1 MVIFNI
7 GNKQIKYNYP
17 ETASD
22 ITLEQYIYFAKF
34 LLPEH
39 PKVELEAIQ
48 YLNERDAVYQKI
60 LPYAKKLKVI
70 TKDTLQFTVI
80 IEIEDIL
87 KNQEVKDN
95 VRRFLPPLMTQWRTN
110 DEQLNQRLE
119 IMDEVWEA
127 KERYPYMAKVVNYFT
142 GIPLDACFG
151 KVADSL
157 ELKYLVFIYSKIMSA
172 INTPTETKYK
182 QLYDF
187 NGKVYTLPERLMEKS
202 TLLEFT
208 MAAQYD
214 KAMNQVK
221 NGEPEGLLNIMAV
234 LLKPLGEDYSDELFE
249 QNKVDFLQMSLQT
262 SYEVAFFLTKL
273 SERYMLDLQT
283 SMLERAMVNL
293 N

>member
-34 LLPEH
+34 LLPQH
-39 PKVELEAIQ
+39 PKVELESIQ
-48 YLNERDAVYQKI
+48 YVNERDAVYQKI

-80 IEIEDIL
+80 IELEDIL
-87 KNQEVKDN
+87 KNKEVKDN

-119 IMDEVWEA
+119 TMDEVWEA
-127 KERYPYMAKVVNYFT
+127 NVRYPYMAKVVNYFT

-283 SMLERAMVNL
+283 SMLEKAMVNL

>member
-34 LLPEH
+34 LLPQH

-70 TKDTLQFTVI
+70 TKDALQFTVI
-80 IEIEDIL
+80 IELEDIL
-87 KNQEVKDN
+87 KNKEVKDN
-95 VRRFLPPLMTQWRTN
+95 VRRFLPPLMVQWRTN

-127 KERYPYMAKVVNYFT
+127 RERYPYMAKVVNYFT

-157 ELKYLVFIYSKIMSA
+157 ELKYLVFIYSKIISA

-187 NGKVYTLPERLMEKS
+187 KGKVYTLPERLMEKS

-221 NGEPEGLLNIMAV
+221 NGDPEGLLNIMAV

-283 SMLERAMVNL
+283 SMLEKAMVNL

>member
-22 ITLEQYIYFAKF
+22 ITLEQYMYFAKF
-34 LLPEH
+34 LLPQH

-48 YLNERDAVYQKI
+48 YLNDRDAVYQKI

-80 IEIEDIL
+80 IELEDIL
-87 KNQEVKDN
+87 KNKEVKDN
-95 VRRFLPPLMTQWRTN
+95 VRRFLPPLMVQWRTN

-127 KERYPYMAKVVNYFT
+127 NVRYPYMAKVVNYFT

-157 ELKYLVFIYSKIMSA
+157 ELKYLVYIYTKTMSA

-221 NGEPEGLLNIMAV
+221 NGDPQGLLNIMAV

>member
-17 ETASD
+17 ETAAD
-22 ITLEQYIYFAKF
+22 ITLEQYIYFSKF

-39 PKVELEAIQ
+39 PKTELEAIQ
-48 YLNERDAVYQKI
+48 YMNDRDALYKKI
-60 LPYAKKLKVI
+60 LPYAKKLKVKV
-70 TKDTLQFTVI
+70 TGFEQLYV
-80 IEIEDIL
+80 IL
-87 KNQEVKDN
+87 KLEYTLEREEVKDN
-95 VRRFLPPLMTQWRTN
+95 VRRFLPPLISQWRSN
-110 DEQLNQRLE
+110 DEQLTQRLE

-157 ELKYLVFIYSKIMSA
+157 ELKYLVYIYGKIMNA
-172 INTPTETKYK
+172 INTPAETKYK

-214 KAMNQVK
+214 KAMNQFK
-221 NGEPEGLLNIMAV
+221 NGDPEGLLNIMAV

-273 SERYMLDLQT
+273 SEKYMLDLQT
-283 SMLERAMVNL
+283 SMLQKAMANL

>member
-7 GNKQIKYNYP
+7 GNKQNKYNYP
-17 ETASD
+17 ETALD

-39 PKVELEAIQ
+39 PKVEIEAIK

-60 LPYAKKLKVI
+60 LPYAKKLKVT
-70 TKDTLQFTVI
+70 TKNILQFTVI

-127 KERYPYMAKVVNYFT
+127 NVRYPYMAKVVNYFT

-157 ELKYLVFIYSKIMSA
+157 ELKYLVYIYTKIMNA

-182 QLYDF
+182 QLYNF

-214 KAMNQVK
+214 KAMNQVR
-221 NGEPEGLLNIMAV
+221 NGDPEGLLNIMAV

-273 SERYMLDLQT
+273 SEKYMLDLQT
-283 SMLERAMVNL
+283 SMLERAMENL

>member
-34 LLPEH
+34 LLPQH

-60 LPYAKKLKVI
+60 LPYANKLKVDSKNVQQI
-70 TKDTLQFTVI
+70 NLVYDLGKILQ
-80 IEIEDIL
+80 E
-87 KNQEVKDN
+87 NEVKDN
-95 VRRFLPPLMTQWRTN
+95 VRRFLPSLISQWN
-110 DEQLNQRLE
+110 ELDKQLTTRLE

-127 KERYPYMAKVVNYFT
+127 NVRYPYMAKVVNYFT

-157 ELKYLVFIYSKIMSA
+157 ELKYLVYIYTKIMNA
-172 INTPTETKYK
+172 INTPTETKYR

-214 KAMNQVK
+214 KAMNQVS
-221 NGEPEGLLNIMAV
+221 NGDPEGLLNIMAV

-249 QNKVDFLQMSLQT
+249 KNKVDFLQMSLQT

-273 SERYMLDLQT
+273 SERYMLGLQT
-283 SMLERAMVNL
+283 SILEKAMANL

>member
-17 ETASD
+17 ETAED

-39 PKVELEAIQ
+39 PKTELEAIQ
-48 YLNERDAVYQKI
+48 YMNDRDALYKKI
-60 LPYAKKLKVI
+60 LPYAKKLKVKV
-70 TKDTLQFTVI
+70 TGFEQLYV
-80 IEIEDIL
+80 IL
-87 KNQEVKDN
+87 KLEYTLEREEVKDN
-95 VRRFLPPLMTQWRTN
+95 VRRFLPPLISQWRSN
-110 DEQLNQRLE
+110 DEQLTQRLE

-157 ELKYLVFIYSKIMSA
+157 ELKYLVYIYGKIMNA
-172 INTPTETKYK
+172 INTPAETKYK

-221 NGEPEGLLNIMAV
+221 NGDPQGLLNIMAV

-273 SERYMLDLQT
+273 SERYTLDLQT
-283 SMLERAMVNL
+283 SMLQRAMENL

>member
-7 GNKQIKYNYP
+7 GNKAIKYNYP
-17 ETASD
+17 ETAED

-39 PKVELEAIQ
+39 PKTELEAIQ
-48 YLNERDAVYQKI
+48 YMNDRDALYKKI
-60 LPYAKKLKVI
+60 LPYAKKLKVKV
-70 TKDTLQFTVI
+70 TGFEQLYV
-80 IEIEDIL
+80 IL
-87 KNQEVKDN
+87 KLEYTLEREEVKDN
-95 VRRFLPPLMTQWRTN
+95 VRRFLPPLISQWRSN
-110 DEQLNQRLE
+110 DEQLTQRLE

-142 GIPLDACFG
+142 GIPLEACFG

-157 ELKYLVFIYSKIMSA
+157 ELKYLVYIYGKIMNA
-172 INTPTETKYK
+172 INTPAETKYK

-221 NGEPEGLLNIMAV
+221 NGDPEGLLNIMAV

-273 SERYMLDLQT
+273 SERFTLDLQT
-283 SMLERAMVNL
+283 SMLQRAMENL

>member
-48 YLNERDAVYQKI
+48 YMNERDAVYQKI

-70 TKDTLQFTVI
+70 TKDALQFTVI
-80 IEIEDIL
+80 IELEDIL
-87 KNQEVKDN
+87 KNKEVKDN

-283 SMLERAMVNL
+283 SMLEREMANL

>member
-17 ETASD
+17 ETAED

-39 PKVELEAIQ
+39 PKTELEAIQ
-48 YLNERDAVYQKI
+48 YMNDRDALYKKI
-60 LPYAKKLKVI
+60 LPYAKKLKVKV
-70 TKDTLQFTVI
+70 TGFEQLYV
-80 IEIEDIL
+80 IL
-87 KNQEVKDN
+87 KLEYTLEREEVKDN
-95 VRRFLPPLMTQWRTN
+95 VRRFLPPLISQWRSN
-110 DEQLNQRLE
+110 DEQLTQRLE

-157 ELKYLVFIYSKIMSA
+157 ELKYLVYIYGKIMNA
-172 INTPTETKYK
+172 INTPAETKYK

-221 NGEPEGLLNIMAV
+221 NGDPQGLLNIMAV

-262 SYEVAFFLTKL
+262 SYQVAFFLTKL
-273 SERYMLDLQT
+273 SERFTLDLQT
-283 SMLERAMVNL
+283 SMLQRAMENL

>member
-34 LLPEH
+34 LLPQH

-60 LPYAKKLKVI
+60 LPYAKKLKIEVKKIEQIFVI
-70 TKDTLQFTVI
+70 S
-80 IEIEDIL
+80 EIDDIL
-87 KNQEVKDN
+87 KNKEVKDN
-95 VRRFLPPLMTQWRTN
+95 VRRFLPPLMSQWRIN

-127 KERYPYMAKVVNYFT
+127 NVRYPYMAKVVNYFT

-157 ELKYLVFIYSKIMSA
+157 ELKYLVYIYTKIMNA

-214 KAMNQVK
+214 KAMNQVR
-221 NGEPEGLLNIMAV
+221 NGDPEGLLNIMAV

-249 QNKVDFLQMSLQT
+249 KNKVDFLQMSLQT

-273 SERYMLDLQT
+273 SEKYMLGLQT
-283 SMLERAMVNL
+283 SMLEKAMANL

>member
-34 LLPEH
+34 LLPQH

-48 YLNERDAVYQKI
+48 YMNDRDAVYQKI

-80 IEIEDIL
+80 IELEDIL
-87 KNQEVKDN
+87 KNKEVKDN
-95 VRRFLPPLMTQWRTN
+95 VRRFLPPLMVQWRTN

-142 GIPLDACFG
+142 GIPLEACFG

-283 SMLERAMVNL
+283 SMLEKAMVNL

>member
-17 ETASD
+17 ETAAD
-22 ITLEQYIYFAKF
+22 ITLEQYIYFAKY

-39 PKVELEAIQ
+39 PKTELEAIQ
-48 YLNERDAVYQKI
+48 YMNDRDALYKKI
-60 LPYAKKLKVI
+60 LPYAKKLKVKV
-70 TKDTLQFTVI
+70 TGFEQLYV
-80 IEIEDIL
+80 IL
-87 KNQEVKDN
+87 KLEYTLEREEVKDN
-95 VRRFLPPLMTQWRTN
+95 VRRFLPPLISQWRTN
-110 DEQLNQRLE
+110 DEQLTQRLE

-142 GIPLDACFG
+142 GIPLEACFG

-157 ELKYLVFIYSKIMSA
+157 ELKYLVYIYGKIMNA
-172 INTPTETKYK
+172 INTPAETKYK

-221 NGEPEGLLNIMAV
+221 NGDPQGLLNIMAV
-234 LLKPLGEDYSDELFE
+234 LLKPLGEDYSDELIE

-273 SERYMLDLQT
+273 SEKYTLDLQT
-283 SMLERAMVNL
+283 SMLQRAMENL

>member
-34 LLPEH
+34 LLPQH

-48 YLNERDAVYQKI
+48 YMNDRDAVYQKI
-60 LPYAKKLKVI
+60 LPYAKKLKVG
-70 TKDTLQFTVI
+70 TKDVNQSIVI
-80 IEIEDIL
+80 IELENIL
-87 KNQEVKDN
+87 NTQEVKDN
-95 VRRFLPPLMTQWRTN
+95 VRRFLPSLISTWSAFDKGLAQN
-110 DEQLNQRLE
+110 LE

-157 ELKYLVFIYSKIMSA
+157 ELKYLVYIYGKIMNA

-221 NGEPEGLLNIMAV
+221 NGDPEGLLNIMAV

-283 SMLERAMVNL
+283 SMLEKAMVNL

>member
-7 GNKQIKYNYP
+7 GNKQVKYNYP

-34 LLPEH
+34 LLPQH

-48 YLNERDAVYQKI
+48 YLNDRDAVYQKI

-87 KNQEVKDN
+87 KNKEVKDN

-127 KERYPYMAKVVNYFT
+127 NVRYPYMAKVVNYFT

-157 ELKYLVFIYSKIMSA
+157 ELKYLVYIYTKIMNA

-273 SERYMLDLQT
+273 SERYMLDFQT
-283 SMLERAMVNL
+283 SMLEKAMVNL

>member
-17 ETASD
+17 ETAED

-39 PKVELEAIQ
+39 PKTELEAIQ
-48 YLNERDAVYQKI
+48 YMNDRDALYKKI
-60 LPYAKKLKVI
+60 LPYAKKLKVKV
-70 TKDTLQFTVI
+70 TGFEQLYV
-80 IEIEDIL
+80 IL
-87 KNQEVKDN
+87 KLEYTLEQEEVKDN
-95 VRRFLPPLMTQWRTN
+95 VRRFLPPLISQWRTN
-110 DEQLNQRLE
+110 DEQLTQRLE

-127 KERYPYMAKVVNYFT
+127 KEKYPYMAKVVNYFT

-157 ELKYLVFIYSKIMSA
+157 ELKYLVYIYGKIMNA
-172 INTPTETKYK
+172 INTPAETKYK

-221 NGEPEGLLNIMAV
+221 NGDPQGLLNIMAV

-273 SERYMLDLQT
+273 SERFTLDLQT
-283 SMLERAMVNL
+283 SMLQRAMENL

>member
-1 MVIFNI
+1 MVVFNI
-7 GNKQIKYNYP
+7 GNKAIKYNYP
-17 ETASD
+17 ETAAD

-39 PKVELEAIQ
+39 PKTELEAIQ
-48 YLNERDAVYQKI
+48 YMNDRDALYKKI
-60 LPYAKKLKVI
+60 LPYAKKLKVKV
-70 TKDTLQFTVI
+70 TGFEQLYV
-80 IEIEDIL
+80 IL
-87 KNQEVKDN
+87 KLEYTLEREEVKDN
-95 VRRFLPPLMTQWRTN
+95 VRRFLPPLISQWRSN
-110 DEQLNQRLE
+110 DEQLTQRLE

-142 GIPLDACFG
+142 GIPLEACFG

-157 ELKYLVFIYSKIMSA
+157 ELKYLVYIYGKIMNA
-172 INTPTETKYK
+172 INTPAETKYK

-221 NGEPEGLLNIMAV
+221 NGDPQGLLNIMAV

-262 SYEVAFFLTKL
+262 SYEVAFFLTQL
-273 SERYMLDLQT
+273 SEKYMLDLQT
-283 SMLERAMVNL
+283 PMLQRAMANL

>member
-34 LLPEH
+34 LLPQH

-60 LPYAKKLKVI
+60 LPYAKKLKVDSKNVQQI
-70 TKDTLQFTVI
+70 NLVYDLGKILQ
-80 IEIEDIL
+80 E
-87 KNQEVKDN
+87 NEVKDN
-95 VRRFLPPLMTQWRTN
+95 VRRFLPSLISQWNELDKELTK
-110 DEQLNQRLE
+110 RLE

-127 KERYPYMAKVVNYFT
+127 NVRYPYMAKVVNYFT

-157 ELKYLVFIYSKIMSA
+157 ELKYLVYIYTKIMNA
-172 INTPTETKYK
+172 INTPTEIKYK

-214 KAMNQVK
+214 KAMNQVM
-221 NGEPEGLLNIMAV
+221 NGDPEGLLNIMAV

-249 QNKVDFLQMSLQT
+249 KNKVDFLQMSLQT

-273 SERYMLDLQT
+273 SEKYMVDLQT
-283 SMLERAMVNL
+283 SMLEKAMANL

>member
-34 LLPEH
+34 LLPQH

-60 LPYAKKLKVI
+60 LPYAKKLKVT
-70 TKDTLQFTVI
+70 TKDVNQITMINQI
-80 IEIEDIL
+80 NNIL
-87 KNQEVKDN
+87 DTQEVKDN

-110 DEQLNQRLE
+110 DHELGTRLQ

-127 KERYPYMAKVVNYFT
+127 NVRYPYMAKVVNYFT

-157 ELKYLVFIYSKIMSA
+157 ELKYLVYIYTKIMNA
-172 INTPTETKYK
+172 INKPTETKYK

-214 KAMNQVK
+214 KAMNQVR
-221 NGEPEGLLNIMAV
+221 NGDPEGLLNIMAV

-273 SERYMLDLQT
+273 SEKYTLDLQT
-283 SMLERAMVNL
+283 SMLQRAMENL

>member
-7 GNKQIKYNYP
+7 GNKKIKYNYP
-17 ETASD
+17 ETAED

-48 YLNERDAVYQKI
+48 YLNERDAVYEKI
-60 LPYAKKLKVI
+60 LPYAKKLKVNL
-70 TKDTLQFTVI
+70 KNAMQTVI
-80 IEIEDIL
+80 IEVEDIL
-87 KNQEVKDN
+87 KNKEVKDN
-95 VRRFLPPLMTQWRTN
+95 VRRFLPPLMVQWRTN
-110 DEQLNQRLE
+110 DEQLRQRLE

-127 KERYPYMAKVVNYFT
+127 NVRYPYMAKVVNYFT

-157 ELKYLVFIYSKIMSA
+157 ELKYLVYIYGKIMNA
-172 INTPTETKYK
+172 INTPSETKYK

-214 KAMNQVK
+214 KAMNQVR
-221 NGEPEGLLNIMAV
+221 NGDPEGLLNIMAV

-273 SERYMLDLQT
+273 SEKYTLDLQT
-283 SMLERAMVNL
+283 SMLQRAMENL

>member
-7 GNKQIKYNYP
+7 GNKAIKYNYP
-17 ETASD
+17 ETAED

-48 YLNERDAVYQKI
+48 YMNERDAVYQKI
-60 LPYAKKLKVI
+60 LPYAKKLKIEVKKIEQIFVI
-70 TKDTLQFTVI
+70 GEL
-80 IEIEDIL
+80 EDIL
-87 KNQEVKDN
+87 KNKEVKDN
-95 VRRFLPPLMTQWRTN
+95 VRRFLPALLSQWTTN
-110 DEQLNQRLE
+110 DFELNTRLE

-127 KERYPYMAKVVNYFT
+127 NVRYPYMAKVVNYFT

-157 ELKYLVFIYSKIMSA
+157 ELKYLVYIYGKIMNA
-172 INTPTETKYK
+172 INTPAETKYK

-221 NGEPEGLLNIMAV
+221 NGDPQGLLNIMAV

-273 SERYMLDLQT
+273 SERFTLDLQT
-283 SMLERAMVNL
+283 SMLQRAMENL

>member
-7 GNKQIKYNYP
+7 GNKAIKYNYP
-17 ETASD
+17 ETAED
-22 ITLEQYIYFAKF
+22 ITLGQYIYFAKF

-48 YLNERDAVYQKI
+48 YMNERDAVYKKI
-60 LPYAKKLKVI
+60 LPYAKKLKVKV
-70 TKDTLQFTVI
+70 TGFEQLYV
-80 IEIEDIL
+80 IL
-87 KNQEVKDN
+87 KLEYTLEREEVKDN
-95 VRRFLPPLMTQWRTN
+95 VRRFLPPLISQWRSN
-110 DEQLNQRLE
+110 DEQLTQRLE

-157 ELKYLVFIYSKIMSA
+157 ELKYLVYIYGKIMNA
-172 INTPTETKYK
+172 INTPAETKYK

-221 NGEPEGLLNIMAV
+221 NGDPQGLLNIMAV

-273 SERYMLDLQT
+273 SEKYTLDLQT
-283 SMLERAMVNL
+283 SMLERAMENL

>member
-1 MVIFNI
+1 MVVFNI

-17 ETASD
+17 ETAAD

-48 YLNERDAVYQKI
+48 YMNERDAVYQKI
-60 LPYAKKLKVI
+60 LPYAKKLKVN
-70 TKDTLQFTVI
+70 TKNAEQIDVVYDLGKILQ
-80 IEIEDIL
+80 E
-87 KNQEVKDN
+87 QEVKDN
-95 VRRFLPPLMTQWRTN
+95 VRRFLPSLIDQWNTL
-110 DEQLNQRLE
+110 DKELTTRLE

-157 ELKYLVFIYSKIMSA
+157 ELKYLVFIYSKIMNA
-172 INTPTETKYK
+172 INTPAETKYK

-221 NGEPEGLLNIMAV
+221 NGDPAGLLNIMAV

-273 SERYMLDLQT
+273 SERYTLDLQT
-283 SMLERAMVNL
+283 SMLQRAMENL

>member
-7 GNKQIKYNYP
+7 GNKQVKYNYP

-34 LLPEH
+34 LLPQH

-48 YLNERDAVYQKI
+48 YMNDRDAVYQKI
-60 LPYAKKLKVI
+60 LPYAKKLKVEVKKI
-70 TKDTLQFTVI
+70 EQIFVI
-80 IEIEDIL
+80 GELEDIL

-127 KERYPYMAKVVNYFT
+127 NVRYPYMAKVVNYFT

-221 NGEPEGLLNIMAV
+221 NGDPEGLLNIMAV
-234 LLKPLGEDYSDELFE
+234 LLKPLGEDYSDEIFE

-273 SERYMLDLQT
+273 SEKYMLDLQT
-283 SMLERAMVNL
+283 SMLEKAMVNL

>member
-1 MVIFNI
+1 
-7 GNKQIKYNYP
+7 
-17 ETASD
+17 
-22 ITLEQYIYFAKF
+22 LEQYIYFAKF
-34 LLPEH
+34 LLPQH

-48 YLNERDAVYQKI
+48 YLNDRDAVYQKI
-60 LPYAKKLKVI
+60 LPYAKKLKVDSKNVQQI
-70 TKDTLQFTVI
+70 NLVYDLGKILQ
-80 IEIEDIL
+80 E
-87 KNQEVKDN
+87 QEVKDN
-95 VRRFLPPLMTQWRTN
+95 VRRFLPSLISQWNELDKELTN
-110 DEQLNQRLE
+110 RLE

-127 KERYPYMAKVVNYFT
+127 NVRYPYMAKVVNYFT

-157 ELKYLVFIYSKIMSA
+157 ELKYLVYIYSKIMNA

-214 KAMNQVK
+214 KAMNQVR

-273 SERYMLDLQT
+273 SERYMVGLQT
-283 SMLERAMVNL
+283 SMLQKAMANL

>member
-7 GNKQIKYNYP
+7 GNKQVKYNYP

-34 LLPEH
+34 LLPQH

-48 YLNERDAVYQKI
+48 YLNERDAVYKKI

-70 TKDTLQFTVI
+70 TKDALQFTVI
-80 IEIEDIL
+80 IELEDIL
-87 KNQEVKDN
+87 KNKEVKDN
-95 VRRFLPPLMTQWRTN
+95 VRRFLPPLMVQWRTN

-157 ELKYLVFIYSKIMSA
+157 ELKYLAFIYSKIMSA

>member
-48 YLNERDAVYQKI
+48 YMNERDTVYQKI

-80 IEIEDIL
+80 IELEDIL
-87 KNQEVKDN
+87 KNKEVKDN
-95 VRRFLPPLMTQWRTN
+95 VRRFLPPLMVQWRTN

-234 LLKPLGEDYSDELFE
+234 LLKPLGEDYSDEIFE

-283 SMLERAMVNL
+283 SMLEKAMANL

>member
-1 MVIFNI
+1 MVVFNI

-17 ETASD
+17 ETAAD
-22 ITLEQYIYFAKF
+22 ITLEQYIYFAKY
-34 LLPEH
+34 LLPKH
-39 PKVELEAIQ
+39 PKTEIEAIQ
-48 YLNERDAVYQKI
+48 YMNDRDSLYKKI
-60 LPYAKKLKVI
+60 LPYAKKLKVKV
-70 TKDTLQFTVI
+70 TGFEQLYV
-80 IEIEDIL
+80 IL
-87 KNQEVKDN
+87 KLEYTLEREEVKDN
-95 VRRFLPPLMTQWRTN
+95 VRRFLPPLISQWRSN
-110 DEQLNQRLE
+110 DEQLTQRLE

-142 GIPLDACFG
+142 GIPLDTCFG

-157 ELKYLVFIYSKIMSA
+157 ELKYLVYIYGKIMNA
-172 INTPTETKYK
+172 INTPAETKYK

-221 NGEPEGLLNIMAV
+221 NGDPQGLLNIMAV

-273 SERYMLDLQT
+273 SEKFTLDLQT
-283 SMLERAMVNL
+283 SMLQRAMENL

>member
-34 LLPEH
+34 LLPQH

-48 YLNERDAVYQKI
+48 YLNDRDAVYQKI
-60 LPYAKKLKVI
+60 LPYAKKLKVDSKNVQQI
-70 TKDTLQFTVI
+70 NLVYDLGLILQ
-80 IEIEDIL
+80 E
-87 KNQEVKDN
+87 NEVKDN
-95 VRRFLPPLMTQWRTN
+95 VRRFLPSLISQWNELDKELTN
-110 DEQLNQRLE
+110 RLE

-127 KERYPYMAKVVNYFT
+127 NVRYPYMAKVVNYFT

-157 ELKYLVFIYSKIMSA
+157 ELKYLVYIYSKIMNA

-214 KAMNQVK
+214 KAMNQVRH
-221 NGEPEGLLNIMAV
+221 GEPEGLLNIMAV

-249 QNKVDFLQMSLQT
+249 KNKVDFLQMSLQT

-283 SMLERAMVNL
+283 SMLEKAMANL

>member
-7 GNKQIKYNYP
+7 GNKQNKYNYP

-34 LLPEH
+34 LLPQH
-39 PKVELEAIQ
+39 PKVEIEAIQ
-48 YLNERDAVYQKI
+48 YMNDRDAVYQKI
-60 LPYAKKLKVI
+60 LPYAKKLKVKV
-70 TKDTLQFTVI
+70 TGFEQLYV
-80 IEIEDIL
+80 IL
-87 KNQEVKDN
+87 KLEYTLEQEEVKDN
-95 VRRFLPPLMTQWRTN
+95 VRRFLPPLMIQWRTN

-127 KERYPYMAKVVNYFT
+127 NVRYPYMAKVVNYFT

-157 ELKYLVFIYSKIMSA
+157 ELKYLFYIYTKIMNA

-221 NGEPEGLLNIMAV
+221 NGDPEGLLNIMAV

-273 SERYMLDLQT
+273 SEKYMLDLQT
-283 SMLERAMVNL
+283 SMLERAMENL

>member
-48 YLNERDAVYQKI
+48 YMNDRDAVYQKI
-60 LPYAKKLKVI
+60 LPYAKKLKVG
-70 TKDTLQFTVI
+70 TKDVNQITMINQLNN
-80 IEIEDIL
+80 IL
-87 KNQEVKDN
+87 NTQEVKDN
-95 VRRFLPPLMTQWRTN
+95 VRRFLPPLISQWNELDKELTT
-110 DEQLNQRLE
+110 RLE

-157 ELKYLVFIYSKIMSA
+157 ELKYLVFIYSKIISA

-283 SMLERAMVNL
+283 SMLEKAMVNL

>member
-7 GNKQIKYNYP
+7 GNKQVKYNYP
-17 ETASD
+17 ETAED

-48 YLNERDAVYQKI
+48 YLNERDAVYEKI
-60 LPYAKKLKVI
+60 LPYAKKLKVNL
-70 TKDTLQFTVI
+70 KNAMQTVI
-80 IEIEDIL
+80 IEVEDIL
-87 KNQEVKDN
+87 KNKEVKDN
-95 VRRFLPPLMTQWRTN
+95 VRRFLPPLMVQWRTN
-110 DEQLNQRLE
+110 DEQLRQRLE

-127 KERYPYMAKVVNYFT
+127 NVRYPYMAKVVNYFT

-157 ELKYLVFIYSKIMSA
+157 ELKYLVYIYTKIMNA

-221 NGEPEGLLNIMAV
+221 NGDPQGLLNIMAV
-234 LLKPLGEDYSDELFE
+234 LLKPLVEDYSDELFE

-273 SERYMLDLQT
+273 SEKYTLDLQT
-283 SMLERAMVNL
+283 SMLQRAMENL

>member
-17 ETASD
+17 ETAED
-22 ITLEQYIYFAKF
+22 ITLEQYIYFAKY

-39 PKVELEAIQ
+39 PKTELQAIQ
-48 YLNERDAVYQKI
+48 YMNDRDALYKKI
-60 LPYAKKLKVI
+60 LPYAKKLKVKV
-70 TKDTLQFTVI
+70 TGFEQLYV
-80 IEIEDIL
+80 IL
-87 KNQEVKDN
+87 KLEYTLEREEVKDN
-95 VRRFLPPLMTQWRTN
+95 VRRFLPPLISQWRSN
-110 DEQLNQRLE
+110 DEQLTQRLE

-142 GIPLDACFG
+142 GIPLEACFG

-157 ELKYLVFIYSKIMSA
+157 ELKYLVYIYGKIMNA
-172 INTPTETKYK
+172 INTPAETKYK

-221 NGEPEGLLNIMAV
+221 NGDPQGLLNIMAV

-273 SERYMLDLQT
+273 SEKYTLDLQT
-283 SMLERAMVNL
+283 SMLQRAMENL

>member
-34 LLPEH
+34 LLPQH

-70 TKDTLQFTVI
+70 TKDALQFTVI
-80 IEIEDIL
+80 IELEDIL
-87 KNQEVKDN
+87 KNKEVKDN
-95 VRRFLPPLMTQWRTN
+95 VRRFLPALMTQWRTN

-283 SMLERAMVNL
+283 SMLEKAMVNL